1 MTDQLAPL
9 VPADCDLRD
18 FQFMPLDVVRLR
30 DSDLVALES
39 PEACLAAILLWAASW
54 HQVPAASLPNDD
66 RVLANLAGYGRAVK
80 EWMRVKD
87 GAMRGFVLC
96 SDGRFYHQVVA
107 EKAVE
112 AWNAKLEQRWKTEC
126 ARIKKNNQRNNTDLP
141 YPTFEAFLSLR
152 TKPIRPEGQ
161 DTNVPEDNTPLSQGT
176 NGNVPD
182 LSPGLHHPRDRE
194 RDRDS
199 SKPSDESNVGGTR
212 TPPAEIEPTRKG
224 LLSKQLRQLGIDAAP
239 HVMNSD
245 AWTAMLAVRTDDDI
259 LAVAEIAKANKPG
272 ERISLNYLLPM
283 LRDQAPASLTG
294 GQAHAT
300 RQGSVAAT
308 VAAFTGR
315 SSPDAGDGGGEETV
329 IEGSATR
336 IPETG

>member
-1 MTDQLAPL
+1 MSAQQEPL
-9 VPADCDLRD
+9 TPADCDLRD

-30 DSDLVALES
+30 DSDLVALET

-80 EWMRVKD
+80 EWQRVKE
-87 GAMRGFVLC
+87 GAMRGFVFC
-96 SDGRFYHQVVA
+96 SDGRFYHSVVA

-112 AWNAKLEQRWKTEC
+112 AWNAKLERMWKTEC
-126 ARIKKNNQRNNTDLP
+126 ARIKKHNQRCNTDLP
-141 YPTFEAFLSLR
+141 YPTLEAFLSLR
-152 TKPIRPEGQ
+152 TKPTCPEGQ
-161 DTNVPEDNTPLSQGT
+161 IPSVPRDNIPVSPET
-176 NGNVPD
+176 NGVVPT
-182 LSPGLHHPRDRE
+182 LSPGFTPPRDRE
-194 RDRDS
+194 RDRE
-199 SKPSDESNVGGTR
+199 SKPKEESNVGGTR

-300 RQGSVAAT
+300 RQGSVAST
-308 VAAFTGR
+308 IAAFTGA
-315 SSPDAGDGGGEETV
+315 SSPDSGDGGGEETV

-336 IPETG
+336 VVETG